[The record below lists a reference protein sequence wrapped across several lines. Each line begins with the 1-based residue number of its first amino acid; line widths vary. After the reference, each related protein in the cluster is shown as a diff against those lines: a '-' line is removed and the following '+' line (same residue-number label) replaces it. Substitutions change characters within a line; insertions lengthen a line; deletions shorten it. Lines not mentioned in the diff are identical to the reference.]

1 MLSVRDRISHGRA
14 GNAIVF
20 ASPDV
25 FLKPSEGVLRFSRP
39 DFISSSVCA
48 CMRDAGKKGEGGGAT
63 SRKSNGRGT
72 EVSESGRRAIGGDAQ
87 LEIHNRRGK
96 CNRGRVMLTYYIFFL
111 TAAEAGGGFH
121 RVIQICLAKNNSL
134 KTPTT
139 QVAKIVSIAHC
150 IWVAFNNQ
158 PVPNVMICRSLSV
171 CSPFSHPY
179 KKVGLTKRTRKK
191 PRTVFVCVLRRIVL
205 T

>member
-72 EVSESGRRAIGGDAQ
+72 EVSESGRRRAIGVDAQ
-87 LEIHNRRGK
+87 LEIQQEGEMESRASHAY
-96 CNRGRVMLTYYIFFL
+96 VLHFL
-111 TAAEAGGGFH
+111 FNCCSKQEEDFTESFRYAWQKIT
-121 RVIQICLAKNNSL
+121 VL
-134 KTPTT
+134 KR
-139 QVAKIVSIAHC
+139 QLHKL
-150 IWVAFNNQ
+150 Q
-158 PVPNVMICRSLSV
+158 R
-171 CSPFSHPY
+171 
-179 KKVGLTKRTRKK
+179 
-191 PRTVFVCVLRRIVL
+191 
-205 T
+205 